1 MKREDVNWL
10 LQTTKDPDDAVRFLL
25 AQYEHGRISLQV
37 MADIAR
43 EQGWINRP
51 VNEFLTVAAQHSM
64 EYATSGLRVA
74 TA

>member
-1 MKREDVNWL
+1 MNREDVNWL
-10 LQTTKDPDDAVRFLL
+10 LQTIKDPDDAERFLL

-43 EQGWINRP
+43 EQGWINRT
-51 VNEFLTVAAQHSM
+51 VNRFLTVAAQRSLA
-64 EYATSGLRVA
+64 YATTGLRAA

>member
-10 LQTTKDPDDAVRFLL
+10 LQTTKDPDDAERFLL

-37 MADIAR
+37 MADIAQ

-51 VNEFLTVAAQHSM
+51 LNEFLTVAAQHSM
-64 EYATSGLRVA
+64 AYATTGLRIA

>member
-10 LQTTKDPDDAVRFLL
+10 LQTTKDPDDAERFLL

-37 MADIAR
+37 MADIAQ
-43 EQGWINRP
+43 EQGWINRAL
-51 VNEFLTVAAQHSM
+51 NEFLAVAAQHSM
-64 EYATSGLRVA
+64 AYATTGLRIA

>member
-1 MKREDVNWL
+1 MNREDVNWL
-10 LQTTKDPDDAVRFLL
+10 LQSIKEPDDVERFLL

-43 EQGWINRP
+43 EQGWINRT
-51 VNEFLTVAAQHSM
+51 VNQFLTAAAQHSM
-64 EYATSGLRVA
+64 AYATTGLKAA